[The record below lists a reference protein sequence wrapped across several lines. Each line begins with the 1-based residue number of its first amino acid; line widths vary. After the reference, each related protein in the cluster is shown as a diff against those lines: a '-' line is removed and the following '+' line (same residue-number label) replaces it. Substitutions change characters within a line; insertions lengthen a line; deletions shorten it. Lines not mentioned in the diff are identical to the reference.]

1 MGKQYI
7 DMDFASHEVQTI
19 YPPITPYLYK
29 KLEKKYV
36 DYLWKIIKKGKKQKE
51 EYTHRL
57 AGNVSNSFG
66 IVDEKQYFF
75 NEICVPMIQKFREV
89 NGEDPVRNFVT
100 LNPNCK
106 LFLHEFWANYQY

>member
-51 EYTHRL
+51 
-57 AGNVSNSFG
+57 
-66 IVDEKQYFF
+66 
-75 NEICVPMIQKFREV
+75 
-89 NGEDPVRNFVT
+89 
-100 LNPNCK
+100 
-106 LFLHEFWANYQY
+106 